1 MHSIQK
7 NMPKKASRLSPP
19 AARRLARLEKFNGL
33 PLATRLQELLDQR
46 RESYREA
53 ALDAGLDHQ
62 AVGRILREH
71 MRPMVQTCILLAN
84 HFEINPNELLVLAG
98 HPPMKVFDIQTASA
112 DRLPPEAVDVALDL
126 AKIPDPGTRKAVAQA
141 IRTLLRKYF

>member
-1 MHSIQK
+1 
-7 NMPKKASRLSPP
+7 MPKKTKPLPPP

-53 ALDAGLDHQ
+53 ALDADLDHQ

-98 HPPMKVFDIQTASA
+98 HPPLKVFDIQTASA
-112 DRLPPEAVDVALDL
+112 ERLPPEAVEVAMDI
-126 AKIPDPGTRKAVAQA
+126 AKIADPGTRRKVANA
-141 IRTLLRKYF
+141 IRALLSKYFEA

>member
-1 MHSIQK
+1 
-7 NMPKKASRLSPP
+7 MPKKTKPLPPP

-53 ALDAGLDHQ
+53 ALDADLDHQ

-98 HPPMKVFDIQTASA
+98 HPPLKVFDIQTASA
-112 DRLPPEAVDVALDL
+112 ERLPPEAVEVALDI
-126 AKIPDPGTRKAVAQA
+126 AKIADPGTRRKVANA
-141 IRTLLRKYF
+141 IRALLSKYFEA